1 MNEQLTPISEE
12 ELHAYVDG
20 TLSDERRAQVE
31 RALEQNPELAVRV
44 SDYFSLNNLFHD
56 RYDRVLSEP
65 VPKRLQPPAPKRRGH
80 ADGQGCAG
88 HDGIPAGH
96 GQRSFGY
103 AARQRGRLGWAGA
116 AGCDRARGVY
126 ARRAGAG

>member
-1 MNEQLTPISEE
+1 MNEQITPIGEE

-31 RALEQNPELAVRV
+31 RALEQSPELAARV

-65 VPKRLQPPAPKRRGH
+65 VPKRLQPPAPKRRWLD
-80 ADGQGCAG
+80 AANWPQFAG
-88 HDGIPAGH
+88 MAAALVLGVGIGVGTQMGKDVPGMAGKI
-96 GQRSFGY
+96 GE
-103 AARQRGRLGWAGA
+103 
-116 AGCDRARGVY
+116 
-126 ARRAGAG
+126 RRVGKEC